1 VLARVGGPRPR
12 AEFAAQGEAACAAHR
27 ELVVLP
33 VELLKR
39 LLLLAHNLRWWG
51 RRTQDPR
58 RWPSQDHAQRSGPR
72 AKYAEGKR
80 GDARSSGQRR
90 RRGAPRGETPTSA
103 CPGSRASPRSSW
115 LQAVSGLAEEAGV
128 QRQAVPSFSGRVFCR
143 LPLLLKLPLIVLQ
156 NETTARGCVMS
167 DEDCDGLLRARARQR
182 G

>member
-12 AEFAAQGEAACAAHR
+12 AELAAQGEAACAAHR

-115 LQAVSGLAEEAGV
+115 LQAVSGLAEEV
-128 QRQAVPSFSGRVFCR
+128 CCSGSVLLRSRFLSLAPCPNVA
-143 LPLLLKLPLIVLQ
+143 LPLVAP
-156 NETTARGCVMS
+156 RGGCVRM
-167 DEDCDGLLRARARQR
+167 CKYCKFR
-182 G
+182 

>member
-1 VLARVGGPRPR
+1 MLARVGGPRPR
-12 AEFAAQGEAACAAHR
+12 AELAAQGEAACAAHR

-58 RWPSQDHAQRSGPR
+58 RWPSQDQAQRSGPR

-115 LQAVSGLAEEAGV
+115 LQAVSGLAEEAVCCSASGSV
-128 QRQAVPSFSGRVFCR
+128 QVAFFVACPLPKCGLTPCR
-143 LPLLLKLPLIVLQ
+143 
-156 NETTARGCVMS
+156 TTRRLC
-167 DEDCDGLLRARARQR
+167 EDV
-182 G
+182 

>member
-1 VLARVGGPRPR
+1 MLARVGGPRPR
-12 AEFAAQGEAACAAHR
+12 AELAAQGEAACAAHR

-143 LPLLLKLPLIVLQ
+143 LPLAAYAELPLVVFMRPRQ
-156 NETTARGCVMS
+156 TTRGCVMRTVKLQATIVGRS
-167 DEDCDGLLRARARQR
+167 W
-182 G
+182 